1 MRSIVVTAAWRGVSL
16 AVRASCSSVRGR
28 GRGLRRVGETAST
41 VGSSGFAFVR
51 FRRGR
56 GALGACSALWGRYGL
71 RAPRRRGADAASGFR
86 LPGGAFLGPAPLPSG
101 EPCGGAGGGV
111 AVCAGRGPRGFGAYG
126 GGARRVDVGHVGQRG
141 FGTVPLH
148 DQANGVNGVGGVT
161 GTGQPDGGSDRLWPP
176 TGPTGPA
183 GSAESVGSVGPVRP
197 MGSVGVPGRD
207 GAPGAAGEGDLQHH
221 RRPWLRAA
229 EGADHLVTLLGP
241 VRADLDAA
249 HRGVVAGGGA
259 LSALAELGVVRAS
272 WERRID
278 QARGECGS
286 LAGNFREAVRAQ
298 SRSNEAVRSGFDAV
312 GTPAAVS
319 AGTAAAAA
327 SGTPGDG
334 GVR

>member
-1 MRSIVVTAAWRGVSL
+1 MARRQLGGPSELFFGTRPGAWSPPRGGDGLDRGVL
-16 AVRASCSSVRGR
+16 RLRVRTVPPWAGRVGGVFGAVGSVR
-28 GRGLRRVGETAST
+28 TP
-41 VGSSGFAFVR
+41 
-51 FRRGR
+51 
-56 GALGACSALWGRYGL
+56 GAE
-71 RAPRRRGADAASGFR
+71 APRRRRGFR
-86 LPGGAFLGPAPLPSG
+86 LPGGAFLGSAPLRSG
-101 EPCGGAGGGV
+101 EPCGGAGAVPLGARARGHGV
-111 AVCAGRGPRGFGAYG
+111 SGRTGA
-126 GGARRVDVGHVGQRG
+126 GARRVDVGHVGQRG

-183 GSAESVGSVGPVRP
+183 GLAGAAESVEPVRP
-197 MGSVGVPGRD
+197 MGPVGMPGRD
-207 GAPGAAGEGDLQHH
+207 GAPGAAGEGDLEHH

-286 LAGNFREAVRAQ
+286 LAGNLREAVRAQ

>member
-1 MRSIVVTAAWRGVSL
+1 M
-16 AVRASCSSVRGR
+16 
-28 GRGLRRVGETAST
+28 
-41 VGSSGFAFVR
+41 
-51 FRRGR
+51 
-56 GALGACSALWGRYGL
+56 
-71 RAPRRRGADAASGFR
+71 
-86 LPGGAFLGPAPLPSG
+86 
-101 EPCGGAGGGV
+101 
-111 AVCAGRGPRGFGAYG
+111 
-126 GGARRVDVGHVGQRG
+126 
-141 FGTVPLH
+141 
-148 DQANGVNGVGGVT
+148 GGVT

-176 TGPTGPA
+176 TGPTGPTGPA
-183 GSAESVGSVGPVRP
+183 GLAGAAESVEPVRP
-197 MGSVGVPGRD
+197 MGPVGVPGRD

-286 LAGNFREAVRAQ
+286 LAGNLREAVRAQ
-298 SRSNEAVRSGFDAV
+298 SRSNEAVKSGFDAV

-319 AGTAAAAA
+319 AGAAAAAA
-327 SGTPGDG
+327 SGTPGGG